1 VAPRQQLHDRVN
13 RELVDAV
20 ERQPDI
26 WAKRFAEARPFP
38 HLVIE
43 NFFTPDFCR
52 EICTQFPPFQEA
64 AALNEDGVVGQK
76 ATQERVRELGPAYLE
91 LDDLVQSAEFLALVG
106 KLTGIE
112 GLQYDPW
119 YFGGG
124 THENRHGQDLDPH
137 IDFNYHPITRQHR
150 RLNLIVYLNEAW
162 DEAWGGS
169 LQLHRDPRRERA
181 EDEVVTVPPL
191 LNRCVIF
198 ETSERS
204 WHGFER
210 IDLPGD
216 QRQLSRR
223 SFALY
228 FYTKTRPAEQVA
240 LAHSTVYIERHLP
253 ERFVPGYT
261 LADDDVRELRRL
273 LTRRDQHLARLYR
286 EVQSLSAVRGD
297 SLTLQIATRLASKA
311 YAFER
316 ATSIPVTPPLR
327 ALWRLLRRGRP
338 DAGTEKA
345 GP

>member
-1 VAPRQQLHDRVN
+1 MAPRQELRDRVN
-13 RELVDAV
+13 RELVDAIERRPEVWAERFV
-20 ERQPDI
+20 EAQ
-26 WAKRFAEARPFP
+26 PFP

-43 NFFTPDFCR
+43 GFFTPDFCR
-52 EICTQFPPFQEA
+52 DICAQFPPFDEA

-76 ATQERVRELGPAYLE
+76 ATQEKVRELGPAFLE
-91 LDDLVQSAEFLALVG
+91 LDDLVQSAEFLALVEM
-106 KLTGIE
+106 LTGIE
-112 GLQYDPW
+112 GLRYDPW

-124 THENRHGQDLDPH
+124 THDNRQGQDLDPH
-137 IDFNYHPITRQHR
+137 IDFNYHPITREHR
-150 RLNLIVYLNEAW
+150 RLNLIVYLNEEW

-169 LQLHRDPRRERA
+169 LQLHRDPRRERTD
-181 EDEVVTVPPL
+181 DEVVTVSPL
-191 LNRCVIF
+191 FNRCVIF

-210 IDLPGD
+210 IDLPEE
-216 QRQLSRR
+216 RRHLSRR

-228 FYTKTRPAEQVA
+228 FYTKSRPAEEVA

-253 ERFVPGYT
+253 ERFAPGYT

-327 ALWRLLRRGRP
+327 ALWRLLRRGRA
-338 DAGTEKA
+338 DGGTDQA
-345 GP
+345 AS

>member
-1 VAPRQQLHDRVN
+1 MAPRQQLRDRVN
-13 RELVDAV
+13 GELVDAV
-20 ERQPDI
+20 ERDPAA
-26 WAKRFAEARPFP
+26 WAKRFAEAQPFP

-43 NFFTPDFCR
+43 DFFAPDFCR
-52 EICTQFPPFQEA
+52 EICAQFPPFEEA
-64 AALNEDGVVGQK
+64 AAINEDGVVGQK
-76 ATQERVRELGPAYLE
+76 ATQEKVRELGPAYVE

-106 KLTGIE
+106 NLTGIQN
-112 GLQYDPW
+112 LCYDPW

-124 THENRHGQDLDPH
+124 THDNRHGQDLDPH

-181 EDEVVTVPPL
+181 EDEVVTVQPT

-210 IDLPGD
+210 IGLPED
-216 QRQLSRR
+216 KRHLSRR

-228 FYTKTRPAEQVA
+228 FYTKNRPTEQVA

-261 LADDDVRELRRL
+261 LGDDDVRELRRL

-327 ALWRLLRRGRP
+327 ALWRLLRRGRQNGG
-338 DAGTEKA
+338 AERTE
-345 GP
+345 P